1 MRLTNQYRTANAPLA
16 WRHDVHGGPGP
27 LLEAADGTAEFYRR
41 EAQRLL
47 GLAASSPLDDV
58 RRQFLGLAQQYEAL
72 AEHAARRSRRG
83 V

>member
-1 MRLTNQYRTANAPLA
+1 MRFANQYRTASEPAA
-16 WRHDVHGGPGP
+16 WHLDAHGGSEP
-27 LLEAADGTAEFYRR
+27 LLAAADATAEFYRR

-47 GLAASSPLDDV
+47 GLAASSPVDEV